1 MINIAHIHPMLVHFP
16 IVLFLSAVGLQG
28 LVLLRRGDL
37 TANGCIANTALAALL
52 LAALAAVVTASF
64 GDMALDHAVALG
76 FPKSPMEIHAD
87 LGFSTMWFMLL
98 LSAFHLLARWRRWS
112 LAGGRGWLLLLVAL
126 AGVVL
131 LIVTAYHGGELVY
144 HYGVNVDAVK
154 P

>member
-1 MINIAHIHPMLVHFP
+1 MIDIAHIHPMLVHFP
-16 IVLFLSAVGLQG
+16 IVLFLSAVGLEG

-37 TANGCIANTALAALL
+37 AANSCMANTALAALL
-52 LAALAAVVTASF
+52 LAALAAVVAATF

-76 FPKSPMEIHAD
+76 FPKLPLEIHAD
-87 LGFSTMWFMLL
+87 LGISTMSFMLV
-98 LSAFHLLARWRRWS
+98 LSAFHLLARWRRWT